1 MNIKIEQFNCLLN
14 KRMNTGLYGKY
25 YIYCDG
31 KYMWKDC
38 TLHHHMKKSE
48 YFDTVDEAQHVLS
61 KFLNNNKKVVEPKF
75 NLDNLSLEEL
85 CVIKAAL
92 GTSLAG
98 AVSDR
103 LFERCNRLLK
113 LDYSY
118 TPIFSDFVMK
128 WDYQG
133 YRKLL
138 QEVIEK
144 AKSNF

>member
-1 MNIKIEQFNCLLN
+1 MNIKIERFEWRYDDTFN
-14 KRMNTGLYGKY
+14 GKY
-25 YIYCDG
+25 YIFVDG
-31 KYMWKDC
+31 KYLYRDGVLRREC
-38 TLHHHMKKSE
+38 THGNINGYYDTSE
-48 YFDTVDEAQHVLS
+48 EASDVLS